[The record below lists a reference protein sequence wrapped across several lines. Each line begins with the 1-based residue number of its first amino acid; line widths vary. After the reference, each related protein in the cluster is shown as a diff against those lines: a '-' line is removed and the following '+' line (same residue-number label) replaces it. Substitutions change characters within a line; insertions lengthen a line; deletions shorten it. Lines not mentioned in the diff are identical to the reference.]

1 MNPFKLLFRR
11 LGGAGIP
18 VQDEI
23 EQFGSD
29 GEETVYRLLRR
40 HFDCVIRNAIVPHK
54 KLYLE
59 KDFVVIE
66 QGIPFVLE
74 IKNWKGEIGQSGN
87 DFYQKKDN
95 GVYKT
100 QKNPVATTNQF
111 TRCMGSFY
119 RIDQPIVGIV
129 VFASPD
135 CRLLLPDE
143 LEDVALLPLK
153 KLVSYIRAEAK
164 RLAHVS
170 SAPPIDPA
178 RILRCTRFY
187 SAYTEFAKGLLADAY
202 LECFDKHGSKIHI
215 DTTKISSISIR
226 PQHLRLRDKLYV
238 TYQHGASGVFYQRDG
253 VLTVACLDGSY
264 RKIAINRLRHI
275 VF

>member
-18 VQDEI
+18 VQDEV

-29 GEETVYRLLRR
+29 GEEKVYRLLRR

-54 KLYLE
+54 KKYLE

-66 QGIPFVLE
+66 RGIPFVLE
-74 IKNWKGEIGQSGN
+74 IKNWKGEIGRSGD

-100 QKNPVATTNQF
+100 QKSPVGTTNQF
-111 TRCMGSFY
+111 VRCMGSFY

-129 VFASPD
+129 VFVSED
-135 CRLLLPDE
+135 CTLLLPDE

-153 KLVSYIRAEAK
+153 RLVSYIRSEAK
-164 RLAHVS
+164 RLAKS
-170 SAPPIDPA
+170 TSAPTIDPG

-187 SAYTEFAKGLLADAY
+187 SSYAEFAKGLLTDAY
-202 LECFDKHGSKIHI
+202 LECIDKSGAKVRI
-215 DTTKISSISIR
+215 DTTRISSISVKS
-226 PQHLRLRDKLYV
+226 QHLRLRDKLYV
-238 TYQHGASGVFYQRDG
+238 TFQNGASGVYYQRDG
-253 VLTVACLDGSY
+253 ILTVACLDGSY
-264 RKIAINRLRHI
+264 RKIAVNRLRHI